1 MRQWTEEDR
10 QNAALRARLYRPWLS
25 STGPRSL
32 IGKAI
37 SARNSYK
44 HGRYTYERQLIR
56 WYIRLAAQRNKQI
69 RAHLKVENYKRENEL
84 IAKYVPHRA
93 KKPDIMAYYPYFK
106 VHPLQMRLKRVRT
119 PRKKSE
125 AQEIYDFLTIRSDD

>member
-10 QNAALRARLYRPWLS
+10 QNAALRAKLYRPWLS

-32 IGKAI
+32 IGKAT

-56 WYIRLAAQRNKQI
+56 WYIRLAAHRNKQI
-69 RAHLKVENYKRENEL
+69 RAHLNVENHKRENEL
-84 IAKYVPHRA
+84 IAKYGLRP
-93 KKPDIMAYYPYFK
+93 KYQPKPLTFHPYMFGQPIK
-106 VHPLQMRLKRVRT
+106 MRRKGVRT

-125 AQEIYDFLTIRSDD
+125 SQEIYDLLTIRSED